1 MLLSVPH
8 FVFLDAMPD
17 HFITNAP
24 FQDKLT
30 QVTSN
35 PGSHP
40 GFHLRD
46 GLLFFNDR
54 VWLEPGNP
62 FIVLLME
69 EFHSTPL
76 GGHLG
81 FAKTLHRLQMNF
93 HWANMRAN
101 VNQFIRQCT
110 TCQPVKYEPKK
121 LAGLLHPL
129 LIPTSPWQD
138 LSLDFITGLPPSK
151 GYTAV
156 LVVIDR
162 FSKGAYFGALL
173 THYTAN
179 KVALIFLDIVCKHH
193 GFTRSLVSDRDL
205 IFIGHFWRDLFTLSG
220 TKLRMS
226 ITYHPET
233 DDQTE
238 VLNRTLEQYLRCF
251 VHDTPS
257 KWSQFLSL
265 AEWCYNTAVHSATGI
280 TPFEATY
287 DKPSPSLAT
296 YFKGRPLLRQLIVF

>member
-8 FVFLDAMPD
+8 FVFLDAMRD
-17 HFITNAP
+17 HFITSAP
-24 FQDKLT
+24 FQHKLT

-40 GFHLRD
+40 GFHSRD

-62 FIVLLME
+62 FIVPLME

-93 HWANMRAN
+93 HWANMRAD
-101 VNQFIRQCT
+101 VKQFIRQCT
-110 TCQPVKYEPKK
+110 TCQQVKYEPKEPT
-121 LAGLLHPL
+121 GPLHSL

-162 FSKGAYFGALL
+162 FSKGAHFGALL

-179 KVALIFLDIVCKHH
+179 KVALLFLDIVCKHH
-193 GFTRSLVSDRDL
+193 GFPRSLVSDHDP
-205 IFIGHFWRDLFTLSG
+205 IFIGHF
-220 TKLRMS
+220 
-226 ITYHPET
+226 
-233 DDQTE
+233 
-238 VLNRTLEQYLRCF
+238 
-251 VHDTPS
+251 
-257 KWSQFLSL
+257 
-265 AEWCYNTAVHSATGI
+265 
-280 TPFEATY
+280 
-287 DKPSPSLAT
+287 
-296 YFKGRPLLRQLIVF
+296 